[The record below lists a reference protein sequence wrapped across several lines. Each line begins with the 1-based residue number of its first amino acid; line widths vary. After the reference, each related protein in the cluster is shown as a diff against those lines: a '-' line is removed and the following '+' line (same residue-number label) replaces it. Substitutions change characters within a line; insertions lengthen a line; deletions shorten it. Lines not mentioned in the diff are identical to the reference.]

1 MMIKTVFAIVDT
13 FMVVTPSL
21 MAQDNWDMKSFWFG
35 WSMVATGASC
45 ELADAAKVSHE
56 EARQLMQFAI
66 QELSNDADIR
76 KYVSAIQRGYNACT

>member
-1 MMIKTVFAIVDT
+1 
-13 FMVVTPSL
+13 
-21 MAQDNWDMKSFWFG
+21 MKSFWFG

-76 KYVSAIQRGYNACT
+76 KYVSAI